1 MDRILIMDYIIQME
15 KLFKFFE
22 LTLELEEKIK
32 LLNIKKEFNNDLN
45 LLGCFIKDFLVIE
58 NSGKIS
64 KDENIYDDFVI
75 LFSKYQNNS
84 DSVNFIN
91 KLERFSKHYLT
102 IAFEETQ
109 DRIILSTIAT
119 VNSCFCL
126 ECYPILMEIM
136 DDFLNLKIDRNSF
149 VLMLKFITDEVIK
162 KIANEN
168 AQNLTYNELR
178 LGINKVLSTNFEGR
192 LAI

>member
-1 MDRILIMDYIIQME
+1 MDKILIMDYIIQME
-15 KLFKFFE
+15 KLFKFLE
-22 LTLELEEKIK
+22 LSLELEEKIE
-32 LLNIKKEFNNDLN
+32 LINIKKDFNNDLN
-45 LLGCFIKDFLVIE
+45 LFGCFVKDFLTIE

-64 KDENIYDDFVI
+64 KDENIYNDFVI
-75 LFSKYQNNS
+75 CFDKYLSNNKSKI
-84 DSVNFIN
+84 FIN
-91 KLERFSKHYLT
+91 RFNSYSKHYLS

-109 DRIILSTIAT
+109 DRILLSTIAT

-149 VLMLKFITDEVIK
+149 ALMLKFITDEVIK
-162 KIANEN
+162 KFANNEE
-168 AQNLTYNELR
+168 QNLTYNQLR